1 MESIVHRSPVRLT
14 RGPGSN
20 GLKIHVSPVQ
30 VWPSAPEKHPVVW
43 AAPCRPG
50 LFGRAEQKITDF
62 NFIVPVAR
70 LQKLKL
76 SVADELAALGIGK

>member
-1 MESIVHRSPVRLT
+1 LA
-14 RGPGSN
+14 
-20 GLKIHVSPVQ
+20 GLNK
-30 VWPSAPEKHPVVW
+30 
-43 AAPCRPG
+43 
-50 LFGRAEQKITDF
+50 KITDF